1 MSQGHLT
8 HEERIR
14 LAALKRVGL
23 NQSDIARQLGRNRS
37 TICRELGRNPSP
49 NKSGYNVRVAQENTD
64 NRRFVAN
71 QRFRKIEGNIWLE
84 KYIRKKLKKT
94 WSPEQIA
101 GRLRLKNND
110 ITVVCT
116 ESIYQYVYDEGCR
129 LTKHLRYKKSKYRRR
144 YGTKKRELERELA
157 KKRRIDQRPEEI
169 NKRKRIGD
177 WEGDT
182 VHGKENTGAIATHAE
197 RKSGYFLGDKLEQ
210 NNAINFKEATVKS
223 FNKIPKKKRLSCTYD
238 NGPETSEFELIER
251 KLKMTIYFAHPYHSW
266 ERGTNEN
273 TNGLLREFFPKG
285 TRFDTVTQ
293 EDVDKAVSLINHRPR
308 KRLGYLT
315 PHEVFVKC
323 CDSD

>member
-14 LAALKRVGL
+14 LATLKRAGL
-23 NQSDIARQLGRNRS
+23 NQSDIAKQLGRNRS
-37 TICRELGRNPSP
+37 TIYRELSRNHSP
-49 NKSGYNVRVAQENTD
+49 NKSGYNVRIAQENTD
-64 NRRFVAN
+64 SRRFIAN
-71 QRFRKIEGNIWLE
+71 QRFRKIEGNLGLE
-84 KYIRKKLKKT
+84 NHIKKKLRKT

-110 ITVVCT
+110 KTVVCT
-116 ESIYQYVYDEGCR
+116 ESIYQYVYDEGSQ
-129 LTKHLRYKKSKYRRR
+129 LTKLLRYKKSKYRRR

-169 NKRKRIGD
+169 NSRKTLGH

-182 VHGKENTGAIATHAE
+182 VHGKDNTGAISTHTE
-197 RKSGYFLGDKLEQ
+197 RKSGYLLGDKLEK
-210 NNAINFKEATVKS
+210 NNGVSFKESTVKI
-223 FNKIPKKKRLSCTYD
+223 FGKIPKKKRLSCTYD
-238 NGPETSEFELIER
+238 NGPETSEFELIEQE
-251 KLKMTIYFAHPYHSW
+251 LKMTIYFAWPYHSW

-293 EDVDKAVSLINHRPR
+293 DDVDKAVSLINHRPR

-315 PHEVFVKC
+315 PYEVFVKC